1 MIDVDQLVL
10 IDWLIWCFLLFVE
23 TCESSDSD
31 TSEHSDS
38 PAKRRRRGGASGGGA
53 GAGADQ
59 QQGIS
64 TSGTVSAS
72 TSSEVGT
79 AISRGAS
86 IIAEALQGCEEREE
100 RRHRE
105 ILSLHERRIQIEES
119 KTEINRQGISGLVD
133 AINKLANS
141 IHALASNKN
150 NNSQSS
156 GPK

>member
-1 MIDVDQLVL
+1 M
-10 IDWLIWCFLLFVE
+10 E

-38 PAKRRRRGGASGGGA
+38 PAKRRRRGGASGA
-53 GAGADQ
+53 GASGDQ

-64 TSGTVSAS
+64 TSGTMSAS

-150 NNSQSS
+150 NNNQSS